1 MKDHVATI
9 IESLLKVIDK
19 MNEKSEAS
27 KKMSTLFEELSR
39 SEYNLSNNTLKKLI
53 GVHESSGD
61 TDKQYALEFQNQL
74 IFYLRDCEGDI
85 NESISVLK
93 YLRDSKE
100 KVLKELIEKNI
111 NPSMEDSLWEEF
123 RQVKQTEKNL
133 GRELETFKSL
143 TNKNIKFLF
152 DLFFRVNNRYNK
164 DVFEIWKKNDNGGP
178 ELENVEHL

>member
-1 MKDHVATI
+1 MKDHVGTI

-39 SEYNLSNNTLKKLI
+39 SEYNLSNRTLKKLI

-61 TDKQYALEFQNQL
+61 TDKQYALELQNQL

-85 NESISVLK
+85 VESISVLK
-93 YLRDSKE
+93 YLRDWKDRVMKE
-100 KVLKELIEKNI
+100 IHDSPDNRTDNDLGEYREIEI
-111 NPSMEDSLWEEF
+111 
-123 RQVKQTEKNL
+123 TESIL
-133 GRELETFKSL
+133 GKELETFKSL

-164 DVFEIWKKNDNGGP
+164 DVFDIWKSNDRGAP
-178 ELENVEHL
+178 DLENAEQL